1 MGDRVNRRDEF
12 MGLLADIFKAH
23 PRDHW
28 VETLRKAGVPCG
40 PVRSL
45 EEALNA
51 PEVIEAGLIQ
61 TLDHPTAG
69 ELRTLRS
76 PIGLPGSPDRQD
88 LPPPLL
94 GEHTDEI
101 LKNVLGLNDSEVAGL
116 RSDEVV
122 A

>member
-1 MGDRVNRRDEF
+1 
-12 MGLLADIFKAH
+12 
-23 PRDHW
+23 
-28 VETLRKAGVPCG
+28 
-40 PVRSL
+40 VRSL